1 MLLPLPP
8 GEGWGEGKAAR
19 AAPSWVGLLLALA
32 GDAACGLPHPG
43 PLPEGEGAASTVLIL
58 ARWRRGP
65 DADLGHLPISLDLRA
80 LSIAEGVR
88 AALAVAVLVAA
99 NEWLHVPQLNEAV
112 LAALL
117 TCLCDAGGPVRRRV
131 PALLAFA
138 VLGGL
143 LTAGFGVLRPY
154 GLLAVVPLACLV
166 IFCTSFA
173 RVWGQSPLQVGNL
186 LTVVTILALDRG
198 EDLQAAAVLG
208 SAFVGGS
215 LWALVLT
222 MLIWRL
228 HPYRP
233 ARRAV
238 AEVYRRLGTLAG
250 DLSTLAATDAA
261 PTHAW
266 ADHARAHR
274 RHVRDGIE
282 AARTLLLDTIRGRG
296 TASPR
301 AGQTLIQ
308 VEAADQLFGA
318 LIALSDVLEA
328 SGPAARAAAAR
339 ELSLVRLLL
348 AAIADE
354 TRQDDPAGDPAQ
366 RAVLE
371 GMLGQM
377 SILGTGTLAGITASM
392 VSRMRVA
399 LLLTTPAGMLAEAAP
414 DAGGPGR
421 RARLLVPLRANLAW
435 SSAAF
440 RHALRAAVVAGPAL
454 VLTLHL
460 GTTYAHWL
468 TITLVLTLQ
477 PFFALTWQR
486 AVERIG
492 GTVLGGLVAAGISV
506 VVHTPLAMAA
516 ALFPLAVLALSVRY
530 VSFGLLMAGMTP
542 LVVLLSEL
550 GRPGTSEL
558 EIAALRA
565 AYTLAGGALAVL
577 GCWVLWPS
585 WEPDR
590 VQRELLGAIKAHAAY
605 ADLELASLLGEA
617 SGAGLDAARR
627 AAGVAS
633 NNLEASLSRA
643 LQEPRRAARAGLETP
658 MVVDAALR
666 RLAGRLSALQ
676 HDPALAGAAGP
687 EALRAWRGWLGAAF
701 AALAA
706 GAPLP
711 GAAPAVEGAGPLARI
726 ARQMELMDGA
736 LRR

>member
-1 MLLPLPP
+1 MLGVLP
-8 GEGWGEGKAAR
+8 
-19 AAPSWVGLLLALA
+19 
-32 GDAACGLPHPG
+32 
-43 PLPEGEGAASTVLIL
+43 

-88 AALAVAVLVAA
+88 AALSVAVLVAA
-99 NEWLHVPQLNEAV
+99 NRWLRLPFLTESA

-138 VLGGL
+138 ALGGL
-143 LTAGFGVLRPY
+143 LTAGLGALRPL
-154 GLLAVVPLACLV
+154 GLAAVVPPACMV
-166 IFCTSFA
+166 IFCASFA

-186 LTVVTILALDRG
+186 LTVVTILALDHG
-198 EDLQAAAVLG
+198 EDPRTAAILG
-208 SAFVGGS
+208 LYFAAGS
-215 LWALVLT
+215 LWATLLT

-238 AEVYRRLGTLAG
+238 ADVYRRLGTLAG
-250 DLSTLAATDAA
+250 DLSALAATDGPPPAA
-261 PTHAW
+261 PATQAW

-282 AARTLLLDTIRGRG
+282 AARTLVLDTIRGRG

-318 LIALSDVLEA
+318 LIALSDVLETA
-328 SGPAARAAAAR
+328 DRPTRAAAAR
-339 ELSLVRLLL
+339 ELGLVRLLL

-354 TRQDDPAGDPAQ
+354 TRRDEPGDDPAH
-366 RAVLE
+366 RAALA
-371 GMLGQM
+371 GMLDKL
-377 SILGTGTLAGITASM
+377 SSLGEGRLAGVTASM
-392 VSRMRVA
+392 VARMKVA
-399 LLLTTPAGMLAEAAP
+399 LLMTTPAGALPGGGA
-414 DAGGPGR
+414 DASGPALR
-421 RARLLVPLRANLAW
+421 ERLLVPLRANLSW
-435 SSAAF
+435 SSAGF
-440 RHALRAAVVAGPAL
+440 RHALRAAAVAAPAL
-454 VLTLHL
+454 VLTLRS
-460 GTTYAHWL
+460 GNTYAHWL

-492 GTVLGGLVAAGISV
+492 GTVLGGLVAAGIGLLV
-506 VVHTPLAMAA
+506 DTPLGTAA

-530 VSFGLLMAGMTP
+530 VSFGLFMAGMTP

-550 GRPGTSEL
+550 GRPGASEL
-558 EIAALRA
+558 EIAVMRA
-565 AYTLAGGALAVL
+565 AYTLGGGALAVAA
-577 GCWVLWPS
+577 CWLLWPS
-585 WEPDR
+585 WEPGR
-590 VQRELLGAIKAHAAY
+590 VQGEVQACLRAHAAY
-605 ADLELASLLGEA
+605 ADLELRVLLGEA
-617 SGAGLDAARR
+617 GAAELDAARR

-643 LQEPRRAARAGLETP
+643 LQEPRRSARAGLQTA

-666 RLAGRLSALQ
+666 RLAGRLSAIQ
-676 HDPALAGAAGP
+676 HDPALSGAAGGP
-687 EALRAWRGWLGAAF
+687 LGDGALRAWRTWLSGAF
-701 AALAA
+701 AALAD

-711 GAAPAVEGAGPLARI
+711 GAPPAAADAGPLARI
-726 ARQMELMDGA
+726 ARQVELMDGA

>member
-1 MLLPLPP
+1 MTRRLGTLP
-8 GEGWGEGKAAR
+8 G
-19 AAPSWVGLLLALA
+19 
-32 GDAACGLPHPG
+32 
-43 PLPEGEGAASTVLIL
+43 
-58 ARWRRGP
+58 RWRRGP
-65 DADLGHLPISLDLRA
+65 DADLSRLPVSLDLRA

-88 AALAVAVLVAA
+88 AALSVAVLVAA
-99 NEWLHVPQLNEAV
+99 NEYFAFPPLNEAA

-143 LTAGFGVLRPY
+143 LTVGFGLLRPA
-154 GLLAVVPLACLV
+154 GLPIVVPLACLV
-166 IFCTSFA
+166 IFCASFA
-173 RVWGQSPLQVGNL
+173 RVWGQSALQVGNL
-186 LTVVTILALDRG
+186 LTVVTVLALDRG
-198 EDLQAAAVLG
+198 EDLHGAEVLG
-208 SAFVGGS
+208 LAFLGGS

-238 AEVYRRLGTLAG
+238 ADVYRRLGVMAG
-250 DLSTLAATDAA
+250 DLSALAGASDPPDA
-261 PTHAW
+261 AW

-274 RHVRDGIE
+274 RHVREGIE
-282 AARTLLLDTIRGRG
+282 AARTLVLDTIRGRG

-308 VEAADQLFGA
+308 VEAADQLFGT
-318 LIALSDVLEA
+318 LIALSDVLETA
-328 SGPAARAAAAR
+328 TAATRAVVAQ

-354 TRQDDPAGDPAQ
+354 TRLDQPDTDPARRIAME
-366 RAVLE
+366 A
-371 GMLGQM
+371 MLDQLTG
-377 SILGTGTLAGITASM
+377 LGTGTLAGITASM
-392 VSRMRVA
+392 VSRMRIA
-399 LLLTTPAGMLAEAAP
+399 LLLTSPDGIMPDSEPGAP
-414 DAGGPGR
+414 GPDR
-421 RARLLVPLRANLAW
+421 RARLLAPLRANLSW
-435 SSAAF
+435 SSAGF
-440 RHALRAAVVAGPAL
+440 RHALRAAVVAAPAL
-454 VLTLHL
+454 VLTLQS
-460 GTTYAHWL
+460 GNAYAHWL

-492 GTVLGGLVAAGISV
+492 GTVLGGLVAAAITLA
-506 VVHTPLAMAA
+506 VHTPLATAA

-530 VSFGLLMAGMTP
+530 VSFGLFMAGMTP

-550 GRPGTSEL
+550 GRPGESEL
-558 EIAALRA
+558 FIAGMRAL
-565 AYTLAGGALAVL
+565 YTVLGGTLAVL

-590 VQRELLGAIKAHAAY
+590 VQQELAGALRAHAAY
-605 ADLELASLLGEA
+605 ADLELASLVGEA
-617 SGAGLDAARR
+617 SGAVLDAARR

-643 LQEPRRAARAGLETP
+643 LQEPRRSARAGLETA

-676 HDPALAGAAGP
+676 HDPALAGTAGP
-687 EALRAWRGWLGAAF
+687 DALRAWQGWLRGAF
-701 AALAA
+701 NALSS
-706 GAPLP
+706 GQPLP
-711 GAAPAVEGAGPLARI
+711 GGTPPMEGAGPMARI
-726 ARQMELMDGA
+726 ARQLELMDGA

>member
-1 MLLPLPP
+1 M
-8 GEGWGEGKAAR
+8 
-19 AAPSWVGLLLALA
+19 S
-32 GDAACGLPHPG
+32 
-43 PLPEGEGAASTVLIL
+43 S
-58 ARWRRGP
+58 RWRRGP

-80 LSIAEGVR
+80 LSIAEGIR
-88 AALAVAVLVAA
+88 AALSVAVLVAA
-99 NEWLHVPQLNEAV
+99 NEWLRLPALNEAA

-131 PALLAFA
+131 PALLMFA
-138 VLGGL
+138 VLGAALTTGL
-143 LTAGFGVLRPY
+143 GALRPL
-154 GLLAVVPLACLV
+154 GLPVVVPLACIV

-186 LTVVTILALDRG
+186 LTVVTVLSLDRG
-198 EDLQAAAVLG
+198 EDLHTAATLG
-208 SAFVGGS
+208 LFFLGGS
-215 LWALVLT
+215 LWALLLT
-222 MLIWRL
+222 MVIWRL

-238 AEVYRRLGTLAG
+238 AQVYRSLGTLAG
-250 DLSTLAATDAA
+250 DLSVLAATAEP

-296 TASPR
+296 AASPR

-308 VEAADQLFGA
+308 VEAADQLFGT

-328 SGPAARAAAAR
+328 ADAPTRAAAAR

-354 TRQDDPAGDPAQ
+354 TRQDEPTNNPAA
-366 RAVLE
+366 RAALE
-371 GMLGQM
+371 GMLEKLTR
-377 SILGTGTLAGITASM
+377 LGAGSLAGITASM
-392 VSRMRVA
+392 VTRMRIA
-399 LLLTTPAGMLAEAAP
+399 LLLTTPAGMLPEP
-414 DAGGPGR
+414 KPEAGGPSW
-421 RARLLVPLRANLAW
+421 RARLTQPLRANLAW
-435 SSAAF
+435 SSAGF
-440 RHALRAAVVAGPAL
+440 RHALRAAVVAAPAL
-454 VLTLHL
+454 ALTLHL
-460 GTTYAHWL
+460 RTTYAHWL

-492 GTVLGGLVAAGISV
+492 GTVLGGLIAAGIAV

-530 VSFGLLMAGMTP
+530 VSFGLFMVGLTP

-550 GRPGTSEL
+550 GRPGTGEL
-558 EIAALRA
+558 VIALFRA
-565 AYTLAGGALAVL
+565 AYTLAGGVLAVL

-585 WEPDR
+585 WEPNR
-590 VQRELLGAIKAHAAY
+590 VQQELRGALQAHARY
-605 ADLELASLLGEA
+605 ADLELATLLQEVPDA
-617 SGAGLDAARR
+617 ALDAARR
-627 AAGVAS
+627 AAGMAS

-643 LQEPRRAARAGLETP
+643 LQEPRRAARAGLETA
-658 MVVDAALR
+658 MTVDAALR

-676 HDPALAGAAGP
+676 HDPALAGDFGP
-687 EALRAWRGWLGAAF
+687 EALRAWREWLAAAF
-701 AALAA
+701 AALTA

-711 GAAPAVEGAGPLARI
+711 GGSPAIEGTGPLARI
-726 ARQMELMDGA
+726 ARQLELMDGA
-736 LRR
+736 LRRPSQPSGGGASSLP

>member
-1 MLLPLPP
+1 MPRRLM
-8 GEGWGEGKAAR
+8 
-19 AAPSWVGLLLALA
+19 PS
-32 GDAACGLPHPG
+32 
-43 PLPEGEGAASTVLIL
+43 
-58 ARWRRGP
+58 RWRRGP

-88 AALAVAVLVAA
+88 AALSVAVLVAA
-99 NEWLHVPQLNEAV
+99 NEWLRLPALNEAA

-131 PALLAFA
+131 PALLMFA
-138 VLGGL
+138 VLGATLTTGL
-143 LTAGFGVLRPY
+143 GALRPL
-154 GLLAVVPLACLV
+154 GLPIVVPLACVV

-173 RVWGQSPLQVGNL
+173 RIWGQSPLQVGNL
-186 LTVVTILALDRG
+186 LTVVTVLSLDRG
-198 EDLQAAAVLG
+198 EDLRTAATLG
-208 SAFVGGS
+208 LFFFGGS
-215 LWALVLT
+215 LWALLLT
-222 MLIWRL
+222 MVIWRL

-238 AEVYRRLGTLAG
+238 AGVYRSLGTLAG
-250 DLSTLAATDAA
+250 DLSVLAATDEP
-261 PTHAW
+261 PTNAW

-296 TASPR
+296 AATPR

-308 VEAADQLFGA
+308 VEAADQLFGT

-328 SGPAARAAAAR
+328 ADAPTRAAAAR

-354 TRQDDPAGDPAQ
+354 TRQDEPTNNPAA
-366 RAVLE
+366 RAALE
-371 GMLGQM
+371 SMLEKLTH
-377 SILGTGTLAGITASM
+377 LGTGLLAGITASM
-392 VSRMRVA
+392 VTRMRIA
-399 LLLTTPAGMLAEAAP
+399 LLLTTPAGLLPQPKP
-414 DAGGPGR
+414 DAGGPNWR
-421 RARLLVPLRANLAW
+421 TRLTQPLRANLAW

-440 RHALRAAVVAGPAL
+440 RHALRAAVMAAPAL
-454 VLTLHL
+454 ALTLHL
-460 GTTYAHWL
+460 STTYAHWL

-492 GTVLGGLVAAGISV
+492 GTVLGGLIAAAVAV
-506 VVHTPLAMAA
+506 VVHTPLTMAA

-530 VSFGLLMAGMTP
+530 VSFGLFMAGMTP

-550 GRPGTSEL
+550 GRPGTGEL
-558 EIAALRA
+558 AIALLRA
-565 AYTLAGGALAVL
+565 AYTVAGGVLAVA

-585 WEPDR
+585 WEPNR
-590 VQRELLGAIKAHAAY
+590 VQQELRGALQAHARY
-605 ADLELASLLGEA
+605 ADLELATLLQEA
-617 SGAGLDAARR
+617 PDAALDAARR
-627 AAGVAS
+627 AAGMAS

-643 LQEPRRAARAGLETP
+643 LQEPRRAARAGLETA
-658 MVVDAALR
+658 MTVDAALR

-676 HDPALAGAAGP
+676 HDPALAGDTGP
-687 EALRAWRGWLGAAF
+687 EALRAWREWLSAAF
-701 AALAA
+701 AALTA

-711 GAAPAVEGAGPLARI
+711 GGSPAIEGTGPLARI
-726 ARQMELMDGA
+726 ARQLELMDGA
-736 LRR
+736 LRRPSQPSTGGVSRMT

>member
-1 MLLPLPP
+1 MLSRLM
-8 GEGWGEGKAAR
+8 
-19 AAPSWVGLLLALA
+19 PS
-32 GDAACGLPHPG
+32 
-43 PLPEGEGAASTVLIL
+43 
-58 ARWRRGP
+58 RWRRGP

-80 LSIAEGVR
+80 LSIAEGIR
-88 AALAVAVLVAA
+88 AALSVAVLVAA
-99 NEWLHVPQLNEAV
+99 NEWLRLPALNEAA

-131 PALLAFA
+131 PALLMFA
-138 VLGGL
+138 VLGAT
-143 LTAGFGVLRPY
+143 LTAGLGALRPL
-154 GLLAVVPLACLV
+154 GLPVVVPLACAV

-186 LTVVTILALDRG
+186 LTVVTVLALDRG
-198 EDLQAAAVLG
+198 EDLRTAATLG
-208 SAFVGGS
+208 LFFLGGS
-215 LWALVLT
+215 LWALLLT
-222 MLIWRL
+222 MVIWRL

-250 DLSTLAATDAA
+250 DLSVLAATAEP
-261 PTHAW
+261 PTDAW

-296 TASPR
+296 AASPR

-328 SGPAARAAAAR
+328 ADAQTRAAAAR

-354 TRQDDPAGDPAQ
+354 TRQDEPTNDPAA
-366 RAVLE
+366 RAALE
-371 GMLGQM
+371 GMLDKLTH
-377 SILGTGTLAGITASM
+377 LGAGSLAGITASM
-392 VSRMRVA
+392 VTRMRIA
-399 LLLTTPAGMLAEAAP
+399 LLLTTPAGMLP
-414 DAGGPGR
+414 DSKPEAGGPGWR
-421 RARLLVPLRANLAW
+421 TRLTQPLSANLAW
-435 SSAAF
+435 SSAGF
-440 RHALRAAVVAGPAL
+440 RHALRAAVVAAPAL
-454 VLTLHL
+454 ALTLHL

-492 GTVLGGLVAAGISV
+492 GTVLGGLIAAGIAV
-506 VVHTPLAMAA
+506 VVHTPLAMAG
-516 ALFPLAVLALSVRY
+516 ALFPLAVLALSIRY
-530 VSFGLLMAGMTP
+530 VSFGLFMAGMTP

-550 GRPGTSEL
+550 GRPGTGEL
-558 EIAALRA
+558 EIALLRA
-565 AYTLAGGALAVL
+565 AYTLAGGLLAVL

-585 WEPDR
+585 WEPNR
-590 VQRELLGAIKAHAAY
+590 VQQELQGALQAHARY
-605 ADLELASLLGEA
+605 ADLELATLLQESPDA
-617 SGAGLDAARR
+617 ALDVARR
-627 AAGVAS
+627 AAGMAS

-643 LQEPRRAARAGLETP
+643 LQEPRRAARAGLETA
-658 MVVDAALR
+658 MTVDAALR

-676 HDPALAGAAGP
+676 HDPALAGNPGP
-687 EALRAWRGWLGAAF
+687 EALRAWRKWLAAAF
-701 AALAA
+701 AALTA
-706 GAPLP
+706 GTPLP
-711 GAAPAVEGAGPLARI
+711 GGSPAIEDAGPLARI
-726 ARQMELMDGA
+726 ARQLELMDGA
-736 LRR
+736 LRRPPHPSIAAASKPP